1 MILTL
6 NQNGSIATLSNDF
19 IISKIVEELSN
30 DPNVK
35 DSGIKETFE
44 EMIEPKF
51 NNILSP
57 TINYS
62 IYTRELIR
70 KISDR
75 MIDIRKK
82 FEIGE
87 EESLKK
93 IRIVDIQDLI
103 KCIELMVTTSQL
115 PPGSDNIKIT
125 IATI

>member
-82 FEIGE
+82 FEMGE

>member
-19 IISKIVEELSN
+19 IISKIIEELSN

-35 DSGIKETFE
+35 DSGIKETFK

-51 NNILSP
+51 SNILSP

-62 IYTRELIR
+62 IYTKELIR
-70 KISDR
+70 KISNR

-82 FEIGE
+82 FEMGE

-93 IRIVDIQDLI
+93 IRIVDVQDLI

-115 PPGSDNIKIT
+115 PPGTINTKLT